1 MIARMVRQSV
11 LWHAFLAVLLF
22 VPAGTLAWPEGWIF
36 LILMALCGTA
46 VSLWLARHDPALLA
60 ERMAPPIQRGQKT
73 WDKVLLT
80 GVIVLSIVWL
90 GFMPLDAVRFAWS
103 HVPLWLQAI
112 GAASIVVCFWIWFL
126 TFRENSFAAPVVK
139 IQKERAQHVVSTGP
153 YGLVRHPMY
162 GGAILY
168 FLGIPLLLGSWYGLA
183 FAPVFIVVF
192 AVRAV
197 MEEHVLQA
205 ELTGYGDYAA
215 HVRYRLIPLVW

>member
-36 LILMALCGTA
+36 LVLMAVCGTA
-46 VSLWLARHDPALLA
+46 VSVWLARHDPALLA

-90 GFMPLDAVRFAWS
+90 AFMPLDAVRFHWS
-103 HVPLWLQAI
+103 HVPVWLQVI
-112 GAASIVVCFWIWFL
+112 GAACVVVCFWIWLL
-126 TFRENSFAAPVVK
+126 TFRANSFAAPVVK
-139 IQKERAQHVVSTGP
+139 IQKERAQRVVSTGP

-183 FAPVFIVVF
+183 FAPVFIATF

-197 MEEHVLQA
+197 MEEQVLRA
-205 ELTGYGDYAA
+205 ELDGYGDYAA